1 MGQVSGAPQ
10 QDPLTPSRDS
20 LIGHCP
26 QVDVQV
32 NDKNVRCLID
42 TGSQVTMFSESLCN
56 ELFGKS
62 NQTGSGMPW
71 FTLRGANGLDISY
84 IGYLVVN
91 FKVKGV
97 QVPEKWVVV
106 VRDQCLGTHKALLG
120 MNVITDCWEELF
132 HQQHG
137 TAAAT
142 NCAKSDKRSW
152 EKVFIDCHRIAAM
165 TAQQKK
171 IDTARVAC
179 QYALS
184 IPAGSE
190 ALVWA
195 SLPARPSFVSNCV
208 FIEPHKDCTGIE
220 VARTLATVQRGRVPV
235 RVRNLQPYPV
245 CLYRFQKLAQVTG
258 VEDSEVRGGFGLHFT
273 EISPGVV
280 EVGMVQLGAE
290 TQVTGGGVPNHL
302 MCESL
307 QGGNLD
313 LDQRQQLQQFLSRWS
328 HVFSSHEEDYGCT
341 DIVTHAIP
349 TGHTTPIRER
359 YRPVPPTLYKEI
371 KTLLQGMLKGGVIR
385 ESSSPWAAP
394 IVLVQKKC
402 GAWRFCV
409 DYRKLNNV
417 TKKDAFPLP
426 RIEDS
431 LTSLTQAMWYSILD
445 LASGYWQV

>member
-42 TGSQVTMFSESLCN
+42 TGSQITMFSESLCN

-71 FTLRGANGLDISY
+71 FTLHGANGLDVSY
-84 IGYLVVN
+84 IGYLIVN

-97 QVPEKWVVV
+97 QVPEKGVVV

-120 MNVITDCWEELF
+120 MNVITNCWEELF

-142 NCAKSDKRSW
+142 NRAKSDKLSW

-179 QYALS
+179 RYPLS

-195 SLPARPSFVSNCV
+195 SLPARPSFASNCV

-220 VARTLATVQRGRVPV
+220 VARTLATVQ
-235 RVRNLQPYPV
+235 
-245 CLYRFQKLAQVTG
+245 
-258 VEDSEVRGGFGLHFT
+258 
-273 EISPGVV
+273 
-280 EVGMVQLGAE
+280 
-290 TQVTGGGVPNHL
+290 
-302 MCESL
+302 
-307 QGGNLD
+307 
-313 LDQRQQLQQFLSRWS
+313 
-328 HVFSSHEEDYGCT
+328 
-341 DIVTHAIP
+341 
-349 TGHTTPIRER
+349 
-359 YRPVPPTLYKEI
+359 
-371 KTLLQGMLKGGVIR
+371 
-385 ESSSPWAAP
+385 
-394 IVLVQKKC
+394 
-402 GAWRFCV
+402 
-409 DYRKLNNV
+409 
-417 TKKDAFPLP
+417 
-426 RIEDS
+426 
-431 LTSLTQAMWYSILD
+431 
-445 LASGYWQV
+445 